1 LAASTGSWVEMESTR
16 VSTRG
21 PMSDDLRSQTLR
33 PMTIT
38 EYLMNIALV
47 SLVVLQIRGHKIT
60 VARLLVPVVMTVWFC
75 SQILH
80 TIPTAGNDEVLEGS
94 LALVGAGLGVSAGLA
109 TSIRRLGAGA
119 FAKAGAVAAV
129 LWVAGVGARVAFSV
143 WVTNGGQPTIT
154 RFSVAHHITSGHA
167 WAAAFILMAMVEVT
181 SRTCVLYL
189 KTVRSGA
196 VIPRGGLV
204 SHLRDRGGERLGPD
218 AGAILEQASL
228 AVRDGSPASA

>member
-1 LAASTGSWVEMESTR
+1 MESTPT
-16 VSTRG
+16 STRG
-21 PMSDDLRSQTLR
+21 PMSDGCKSQTLR
-33 PMTIT
+33 RMTIT
-38 EYLMNIALV
+38 EYLMNVALV

-80 TIPTAGNDEVLEGS
+80 TIPTAGNDEVLEAS
-94 LALVGAGLGVSAGLA
+94 LALVGAGLGVAAGLA

-119 FAKAGAVAAV
+119 FAKAGAVAGV
-129 LWVAGVGARVAFSV
+129 LWVLGVGARVAFSL
-143 WVTNGGQPTIT
+143 WVTHGGQPTIT

-167 WAAAFILMAMVEVT
+167 WAAAFILMAMVEVS
-181 SRTCVLYL
+181 SRTGILYL
-189 KTVRSGA
+189 KTLRSGA

-204 SHLRDRGGERLGPD
+204 GYIRDRGGESPGTD

-228 AVRDGSPASA
+228 GVRDGSPASA